1 MKSIPYIINNSKRI
15 MDLNVKHITIK
26 LILKKN
32 NKNFQEDLGLGRVFS
47 LDTNITFHKRKK

>member
-15 MDLNVKHITIK
+15 MDLNVK

>member
-1 MKSIPYIINNSKRI
+1 